1 MIENIIKSM
10 KNNLSESEKTI
21 ATYVVKNKNLIGE
34 ITSTELA
41 KKIGVSQSSIIKFI
55 KKIGFSGYIAFKLQ
69 LERDLENKKSSS
81 KNKIHSDIDLEDSL
95 EEVTK
100 KTLAETIEA
109 LNSTVGVIDYKNFE
123 TIIEK
128 IRESGRI
135 LIIGAGMSSIVAR
148 DLELKLMKI
157 KIDTVHY
164 DSKQMQLMK
173 LSTMNEKDLVIAIS
187 HRGETQEVLDVVKIA
202 KDMKACVVSI
212 TSIGKNSLSSLS
224 DYNIGVVSKESILRS
239 SAISSRMAQ
248 MIILDSI
255 FLRLMQKDY
264 RKVKKYIE
272 KSKKIVGWVEK

>member
-1 MIENIIKSM
+1 MIENIIMNM
-10 KNNLSESEKTI
+10 KNSFSESEKM
-21 ATYVVKNKNLIGE
+21 IGIYIIE
-34 ITSTELA
+34 NREKIGKVTSTQLA
-41 KKIGVSQSSIIKFI
+41 KIIGVSQSSIIKFI
-55 KKIGFSGYIAFKLQ
+55 KKIGFTGYVAFKLQ
-69 LERDLENKKSSS
+69 LERDLENREKIG

-95 EEVTK
+95 EVVTK

-109 LNSTVGVIDYKNFE
+109 LNNTIKILDYENFE
-123 TIIEK
+123 CIINK
-128 IRESGRI
+128 IKKSGRI

-173 LSTMNEKDLVIAIS
+173 LSTMNENDLVIAIS
-187 HRGETQEVLDVVKIA
+187 HRGETSEVIDVIKIA
-202 KDMKACVVSI
+202 KEMGICVISI
-212 TSIGKNSLSSLS
+212 TSIGKNTISSLS
-224 DYNIGVVSKESILRS
+224 DYNLGVVSKESVLRS

-264 RKVKKYIE
+264 KNVKKYID
-272 KSKKIVGWVEK
+272 KSKKIVGWVEE

>member
-1 MIENIIKSM
+1 MIENIIKSLE
-10 KNNLSESEKTI
+10 NNLSESEKVI
-21 ATYVVKNKNLIGE
+21 AMYVIKNKKIIGE

-55 KKIGFSGYIAFKLQ
+55 KKIGFSGYVAFKLQ
-69 LERDLENKKSSS
+69 LERDLGHKKNLL
-81 KNKIHSDIDLEDSL
+81 KNKIHSEIDLEDSL

-100 KTLAETIEA
+100 KTLAETVEA
-109 LNSTVGVIDYKNFE
+109 LNTTVGVIDYKNFE

-135 LIIGAGMSSIVAR
+135 LIIGTGMSSIVAR

-164 DSKQMQLMK
+164 ESKQMQLMK
-173 LSTMNEKDLVIAIS
+173 LSTMDVNDLIIAIS
-187 HRGETQEVLDVVKIA
+187 HRGETQEILDVVGIA
-202 KDMKACVVSI
+202 KEMNICVISI
-212 TSIGKNSLSSLS
+212 TSIGKNTLSSLS

-264 RKVKKYIE
+264 KKVKEYIDR
-272 KSKKIVGWVEK
+272 SKKIVGWVEK

>member
-1 MIENIIKSM
+1 MIENIIKSLE
-10 KNNLSESEKTI
+10 NNLSESEKVI
-21 ATYVVKNKNLIGE
+21 AMYVIKNKKIIGE

-55 KKIGFSGYIAFKLQ
+55 KKIGFSGYVAFKLQ
-69 LERDLENKKSSS
+69 LERDLEHKKNLL
-81 KNKIHSDIDLEDSL
+81 KNKIHSEIDLEDSL

-100 KTLAETIEA
+100 KTLAETVEA
-109 LNSTVGVIDYKNFE
+109 LNTTVGVIDYKNFE

-135 LIIGAGMSSIVAR
+135 LIIGTGMSSIVAR

-164 DSKQMQLMK
+164 ESKQMQLMK
-173 LSTMNEKDLVIAIS
+173 LSTMDVNDLIIAIS
-187 HRGETQEVLDVVKIA
+187 HRGETQEILDVVGIA
-202 KDMKACVVSI
+202 KEMSICVISI
-212 TSIGKNSLSSLS
+212 TSIGKNTLSSLS

-264 RKVKKYIE
+264 KKVKEYIDR
-272 KSKKIVGWVEK
+272 SKKIVGWVEK

>member
-10 KNNLSESEKTI
+10 KNNLSESEKII
-21 ATYVVKNKNLIGE
+21 AT
-34 ITSTELA
+34 
-41 KKIGVSQSSIIKFI
+41 

-173 LSTMNEKDLVIAIS
+173 LSTMNEKDLVIFMKI
-187 HRGETQEVLDVVKIA
+187 TQ
-202 KDMKACVVSI
+202 I
-212 TSIGKNSLSSLS
+212 TNP
-224 DYNIGVVSKESILRS
+224 
-239 SAISSRMAQ
+239 
-248 MIILDSI
+248 
-255 FLRLMQKDY
+255 
-264 RKVKKYIE
+264 
-272 KSKKIVGWVEK
+272 

>member
-1 MIENIIKSM
+1 MIENIIKSLE
-10 KNNLSESEKTI
+10 NNLSESEKVI
-21 ATYVVKNKNLIGE
+21 AMYVIKNKKIIGE

-55 KKIGFSGYIAFKLQ
+55 KKIGFSGYVAFKLQ
-69 LERDLENKKSSS
+69 LERDLEHKKNLL
-81 KNKIHSDIDLEDSL
+81 KNKIHSEIDLEDSL

-100 KTLAETIEA
+100 KTLAETVEA
-109 LNSTVGVIDYKNFE
+109 LNTTVGVIDYKNFE

-128 IRESGRI
+128 IRESGHI
-135 LIIGAGMSSIVAR
+135 LIIGTGMSSIVAR

-164 DSKQMQLMK
+164 ESKQMQLMK
-173 LSTMNEKDLVIAIS
+173 LSTMDVNDLIIAIS
-187 HRGETQEVLDVVKIA
+187 HRGETQEILDVVGIA
-202 KDMKACVVSI
+202 KEMNICVISI
-212 TSIGKNSLSSLS
+212 TSIGKNTLSSLS

-264 RKVKKYIE
+264 KKVKEYIDR
-272 KSKKIVGWVEK
+272 SKKIVGWVEK

>member
-1 MIENIIKSM
+1 MIENIIKSLE
-10 KNNLSESEKTI
+10 NNLSESEKVI
-21 ATYVVKNKNLIGE
+21 AMYVIKNKKIIGE

-55 KKIGFSGYIAFKLQ
+55 KKIGFSGYVAFKLQ
-69 LERDLENKKSSS
+69 LERDLEHKKNLL
-81 KNKIHSDIDLEDSL
+81 KNKIHSEIDLEDSL

-100 KTLAETIEA
+100 KTLAETVEA
-109 LNSTVGVIDYKNFE
+109 LNTTVGVIDYKNFE

-135 LIIGAGMSSIVAR
+135 LIIGTGMSSIVAR

-164 DSKQMQLMK
+164 ESKQMQLMK
-173 LSTMNEKDLVIAIS
+173 LSTMDVNDLIIAIS
-187 HRGETQEVLDVVKIA
+187 HRGETQEILDVVGIA
-202 KDMKACVVSI
+202 KEMNICVISI
-212 TSIGKNSLSSLS
+212 TSIGKNTLSSLS

-264 RKVKKYIE
+264 KKVKEYIDR
-272 KSKKIVGWVEK
+272 SKKIVGWVEK

>member
-1 MIENIIKSM
+1 MIENIIKSLE
-10 KNNLSESEKTI
+10 NNLSESEKMI
-21 ATYVVKNKNLIGE
+21 AMYVIKNKKIIGE

-55 KKIGFSGYIAFKLQ
+55 KKIGFSGYVAFKLQ
-69 LERDLENKKSSS
+69 LERDLGHKKSLL
-81 KNKIHSDIDLEDSL
+81 KNKIHSEIDLEDSL

-100 KTLAETIEA
+100 KTLAETVEA
-109 LNSTVGVIDYKNFE
+109 LNTTVAVIDYKNFE

-135 LIIGAGMSSIVAR
+135 LIIGTGMSSIVAR

-164 DSKQMQLMK
+164 ESKQMQLMK
-173 LSTMNEKDLVIAIS
+173 LSTMDVNDLIIAIS
-187 HRGETQEVLDVVKIA
+187 HRGETQEILDVVGIA
-202 KDMKACVVSI
+202 KEMNICVISI
-212 TSIGKNSLSSLS
+212 TSIGKNTLSSLS

-264 RKVKKYIE
+264 KKVKEYIDR
-272 KSKKIVGWVEK
+272 SKKIVGWVEK

>member
-10 KNNLSESEKTI
+10 ENCFSDSERTI
-21 ATYVVKNKNLIGE
+21 GTYIVKNKEKIGE

-41 KKIGVSQSSIIKFI
+41 KKVGVSQSSIIKFI
-55 KKIGFSGYIAFKLQ
+55 KKIGFTGYVAFKLQ
-69 LERDLENKKSSS
+69 LERDLENKKKLSE
-81 KNKIHSDIDLEDSL
+81 NKIHSDIDLEDSL

-128 IRESGRI
+128 IRESDRI

-157 KIDTVHY
+157 KMDTVHY
-164 DSKQMQLMK
+164 ESKQMQLMK

-187 HRGETQEVLDVVKIA
+187 HRGETQEIIDVAKIA
-202 KDMKACVVSI
+202 KDMNICVISI
-212 TSIGKNSLSSLS
+212 TSVGKNTLSSLS
-224 DYNIGVVSKESILRS
+224 DYNIGVVSKESIFRS

-255 FLRLMQKDY
+255 FLRLIQKDY
-264 RKVKKYIE
+264 RKVKEYID
-272 KSKKIVGWVEK
+272 KSKKIVGWVKK

>member
-10 KNNLSESEKTI
+10 INSFSYSERMIGMYIVE
-21 ATYVVKNKNLIGE
+21 NKNEIGE
-34 ITSTELA
+34 ITSTQLA
-41 KKIGVSQSSIIKFI
+41 KKIGVSQSSVIKFI
-55 KKIGFSGYIAFKLQ
+55 KKIGFSGYVVFKLQ
-69 LERDLENKKSSS
+69 LERDLENKK
-81 KNKIHSDIDLEDSL
+81 KLDGNKIHSDICLEDSL
-95 EEVTK
+95 EDVTK

-109 LNSTVGVIDYKNFE
+109 LKNTLDIMDYENFE
-123 TIIEK
+123 EVISK
-128 IRESGRI
+128 IRGSGRI

-157 KIDTVHY
+157 KMDTVHY

-187 HRGETQEVLDVVKIA
+187 HRGETQEVIDVIKA
-202 KDMKACVVSI
+202 ARDMDICVVSI
-212 TSIGKNSLSSLS
+212 TSVGKNTVSSLS
-224 DYNIGVVSKESILRS
+224 DYNLGVVSKESIFRS

-255 FLRLMQKDY
+255 FLRLVQKDY
-264 RKVKKYIE
+264 KKVKQYID

>member
-1 MIENIIKSM
+1 MIENIIKSLE
-10 KNNLSESEKTI
+10 NNLSESEKVI
-21 ATYVVKNKNLIGE
+21 AMYVIKNKKIIGE

-55 KKIGFSGYIAFKLQ
+55 KKIGFSGYVAFKLQ
-69 LERDLENKKSSS
+69 LERDLEHKKNLL
-81 KNKIHSDIDLEDSL
+81 KNKIHSEIDLEDSL

-100 KTLAETIEA
+100 KTLAETVEA
-109 LNSTVGVIDYKNFE
+109 LNTTVGVIDYKNFE

-135 LIIGAGMSSIVAR
+135 LIIGTGMSSIVAR

-164 DSKQMQLMK
+164 ESKQMQLMK
-173 LSTMNEKDLVIAIS
+173 LSTMDVNDLIIAIS
-187 HRGETQEVLDVVKIA
+187 HRGETQEILDVVGIA
-202 KDMKACVVSI
+202 KEMNICVISI
-212 TSIGKNSLSSLS
+212 TSIGKNTLSSLS

-264 RKVKKYIE
+264 ERVKEYIDR
-272 KSKKIVGWVEK
+272 SKKIVGWVEK

>member
-10 KNNLSESEKTI
+10 ENCFSDSERTI
-21 ATYVVKNKNLIGE
+21 GAYIVKNKEKIGE

-41 KKIGVSQSSIIKFI
+41 KKVGVSQSSIIKFI
-55 KKIGFSGYIAFKLQ
+55 KKIGFTGYVAFKLQ
-69 LERDLENKKSSS
+69 LERDLENKKKLSE
-81 KNKIHSDIDLEDSL
+81 NKIHSDIDLEDSL

-128 IRESGRI
+128 IRESDRI

-157 KIDTVHY
+157 KMDTVHY
-164 DSKQMQLMK
+164 ESKQMQLMK

-187 HRGETQEVLDVVKIA
+187 HRGETQEIIDVAKIA
-202 KDMKACVVSI
+202 KDMNICVISI
-212 TSIGKNSLSSLS
+212 TSVGKNTLSSLS
-224 DYNIGVVSKESILRS
+224 DYNIGVVSKESIFRS

-255 FLRLMQKDY
+255 FLRLIQKDY
-264 RKVKKYIE
+264 RKAKEYID
-272 KSKKIVGWVEK
+272 KSKKIVGWVKK

>member
-1 MIENIIKSM
+1 MIENIIKSLE
-10 KNNLSESEKTI
+10 NNLSESEKVI
-21 ATYVVKNKNLIGE
+21 AMYVIKNKKIIGE

-55 KKIGFSGYIAFKLQ
+55 KKIGFSGYVAFKLQ
-69 LERDLENKKSSS
+69 LERDLGNKKSLL
-81 KNKIHSDIDLEDSL
+81 KNKIHSEIDLEDSL

-100 KTLAETIEA
+100 KTLAETVEA
-109 LNSTVGVIDYKNFE
+109 LNTTVEMIDYKNFE
-123 TIIEK
+123 IIIEK

-135 LIIGAGMSSIVAR
+135 LIIGTGMSSIVAR

-164 DSKQMQLMK
+164 ESKQMQLMK
-173 LSTMNEKDLVIAIS
+173 LSTMDVNDLIIVIS
-187 HRGETQEVLDVVKIA
+187 HRGETQEILDVVSIA
-202 KDMKACVVSI
+202 KEMNICVISI
-212 TSIGKNSLSSLS
+212 TSIGKNTLSSLS
-224 DYNIGVVSKESILRS
+224 DYSIGVVSKESILRS

-264 RKVKKYIE
+264 KKVKEYIDR
-272 KSKKIVGWVEK
+272 SKKIVGWVEK

>member
-1 MIENIIKSM
+1 MIENIIKSLE
-10 KNNLSESEKTI
+10 NNLSESEKMI
-21 ATYVVKNKNLIGE
+21 AMYVIKNKKIIGE

-55 KKIGFSGYIAFKLQ
+55 KKIGFSGYVAFKLQ
-69 LERDLENKKSSS
+69 LERDLGHKKSLL
-81 KNKIHSDIDLEDSL
+81 KNKIHSEIDLEDSL

-100 KTLAETIEA
+100 KTLAETVEA
-109 LNSTVGVIDYKNFE
+109 LNTTVAVIDYKNFE

-135 LIIGAGMSSIVAR
+135 LIIGTGMSSIVAR

-164 DSKQMQLMK
+164 ESKQMQLMK
-173 LSTMNEKDLVIAIS
+173 LSTMDVNDLIIAIS
-187 HRGETQEVLDVVKIA
+187 HRGETQEILDVVGIA
-202 KDMKACVVSI
+202 KEMNICVISI
-212 TSIGKNSLSSLS
+212 TSIGKNTLSSLS

-264 RKVKKYIE
+264 KKVKEYIDR
-272 KSKKIVGWVEK
+272 SKKIVGWVGK

>member
-1 MIENIIKSM
+1 MIENIIKSLE
-10 KNNLSESEKTI
+10 NNLSESEKVI
-21 ATYVVKNKNLIGE
+21 AMYVIKNKKIIGE

-55 KKIGFSGYIAFKLQ
+55 KKIGFSGYVAFKLQ
-69 LERDLENKKSSS
+69 LERDLEHKKNLL
-81 KNKIHSDIDLEDSL
+81 KNKIHSEIDLEDSL

-100 KTLAETIEA
+100 KTLAETVEA
-109 LNSTVGVIDYKNFE
+109 LNTTVGVIDYKNFE

-135 LIIGAGMSSIVAR
+135 LIIGTGMSSIVAR

-157 KIDTVHY
+157 KIYTVHY
-164 DSKQMQLMK
+164 ESKQMQLMK
-173 LSTMNEKDLVIAIS
+173 LSTMDVNDLIIAIS
-187 HRGETQEVLDVVKIA
+187 HRGETQEILDVVGIA
-202 KDMKACVVSI
+202 KEMNICVISI
-212 TSIGKNSLSSLS
+212 TSIGKNTLSSLS

-264 RKVKKYIE
+264 KKVKEYIDR
-272 KSKKIVGWVEK
+272 SKKIVGWVEK

>member
-1 MIENIIKSM
+1 MIENIIKSLE
-10 KNNLSESEKTI
+10 NNLSESEKVI
-21 ATYVVKNKNLIGE
+21 AMYVIKNKKIIGE

-55 KKIGFSGYIAFKLQ
+55 KKICFSGYVAFKLQ
-69 LERDLENKKSSS
+69 LERDLEHKKNLL
-81 KNKIHSDIDLEDSL
+81 KNKIHSEIDLEDSL

-100 KTLAETIEA
+100 KTLAETVEA
-109 LNSTVGVIDYKNFE
+109 LNTTVGVIDYKNFE

-135 LIIGAGMSSIVAR
+135 LIIGTGMSSIVAR

-164 DSKQMQLMK
+164 ESKQMQLMK
-173 LSTMNEKDLVIAIS
+173 LSTMDVNDLIIAIS
-187 HRGETQEVLDVVKIA
+187 HRGETQEILDVVGIA
-202 KDMKACVVSI
+202 KEMNICVISI
-212 TSIGKNSLSSLS
+212 TSIGKNTLSSLS

-264 RKVKKYIE
+264 KKVKEYIDR
-272 KSKKIVGWVEK
+272 SKKIVGWVEK